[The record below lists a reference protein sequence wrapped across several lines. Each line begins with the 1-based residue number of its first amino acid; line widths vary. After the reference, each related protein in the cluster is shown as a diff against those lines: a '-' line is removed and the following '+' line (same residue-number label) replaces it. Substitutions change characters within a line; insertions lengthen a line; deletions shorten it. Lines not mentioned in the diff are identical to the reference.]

1 MLKKDK
7 GSSKSVENLLRP
19 CKAVNFIKKYYR
31 PSIAQDYHKSPYSRI
46 ITNLPVNRSSSLAS
60 WKIDRTWFAL
70 AIVALT
76 SFEITSAREMRIL
89 AIVVLPHLKA
99 GHTCKLNE

>member
-1 MLKKDK
+1 M
-7 GSSKSVENLLRP
+7 
-19 CKAVNFIKKYYR
+19 
-31 PSIAQDYHKSPYSRI
+31 

-76 SFEITSAREMRIL
+76 SFEITSAREMRTL

-99 GHTCKLNE
+99 GRTCKLNE